1 MKTRVDKSFRMKIFI
16 RKDFCCLFISN
27 KFTNFAFV
35 VKNKRKRMS
44 KIVKYKNELQL
55 ADTEPENI
63 LFSNVAQIIE
73 KRKFNV
79 ISVANN

>member
-1 MKTRVDKSFRMKIFI
+1 MKTRGKSFRMKTFI

-27 KFTNFAFV
+27 KFTTFAFV
-35 VKNKRKRMS
+35 VKNKRMS
-44 KIVKYKNELQL
+44 KIVKRKNEIQL
-55 ADTEPENI
+55 TDTDTENI